1 MSKLN
6 NISEAPFTLATTD
19 IIKCQT
25 IAQLPALSDLHE
37 VQWKVKPITSYVPL
51 ESMFIANIKD
61 GHGGLVDGGT
71 HLELDVCD
79 DGESV

>member
-25 IAQLPALSDLHE
+25 IAQLPVLSDLHE
-37 VQWKVKPITSYVPL
+37 VQWKVKPVTSYVPL
-51 ESMFIANIKD
+51 ESMFIATIKD
-61 GHGGLVDGGT
+61 GHGGISEWR
-71 HLELDVCD
+71 HLALNICD
-79 DGESV
+79 DSESV